1 MDKNPFLAYNAGIMK
16 HVQSRTQLKQKV
28 KTGKG
33 RKLSSK
39 LWLERQLNDPYV
51 KRAVQM
57 GVRGRA
63 YFKIEEIDQ
72 KFHLIKRGCT
82 VIDLGC
88 APGGW
93 CEYAGKRK
101 ARFVLGVDILE
112 TKPIPGAVLIQQ
124 DFMQPEAIDIILAQ
138 MPNNKKTDC
147 VISDLA
153 ANTTGHKQTDHLKT
167 TALVEKAYY
176 FAQQVLT
183 PGGSFVAKL
192 FRGGAEGDLLK
203 QLRED
208 FELVKHFKP
217 NSSRKDSVE
226 MYIVATGF
234 KGK

>member
-1 MDKNPFLAYNAGIMK
+1 MTKLVK
-16 HVQSRTQLKQKV
+16 SRTQLKQKV

-51 KRAVQM
+51 KKAVQM

-63 YFKIEEIDQ
+63 YFKIEEIDK
-72 KFHLIKRGCT
+72 KFHIIKKGGT

-93 CEYAGKRK
+93 CEYAGKRH
-101 ARFVLGVDILE
+101 ARFVLGLDILE

-124 DFMQPEAIDIILAQ
+124 DFMKPEAIDIILAK
-138 MPNNKKTDC
+138 MPAGQKADS

-167 TALVEKAYY
+167 TALVEKAYF
-176 FAQQVLT
+176 FARQVLK
-183 PGGSFVAKL
+183 PGGCFVAKI
-192 FRGGAEGDLLK
+192 FRGGAEKDLQEQLK
-203 QLRED
+203 AD

-226 MYIVATGF
+226 MYLVATGF